1 MVSFRDLGALGVLFA
16 CVGCNAFDAP
26 LPESSGNRLVIPT
39 DTRAPL
45 SAATKPPAVSG
56 GTLIVQRSGLF
67 AVASD
72 PERDSLV
79 IADLAAGTVAR
90 IVPLEKGD
98 EPGRLVEDA
107 LGRVHVALRRGG
119 AVVTVD
125 PASGQILDRRAVCGA
140 PRGIALSGA
149 DSLEVACA
157 DGKLVSLPTGA
168 GGVTRSVP
176 LEPDLRDVFVRNG
189 ETTVTRFKSAE
200 LLRLDATGAVSRRE
214 RPTSVLGFRT
224 VSVRSGSSDDSD
236 LGLRQVERPFR
247 PLVAWRTLAGP
258 NGSTV
263 IVHQRAV
270 DAPIEITEPTE
281 MGSSYGGSDMFGC
294 SGISQNAVT
303 VMGAQG
309 ATLDMTFQGAP
320 LPVDA
325 TLLPDGVTLLVA
337 HAGPR
342 DPSAPRP
349 FVVFEGDD
357 APRSG
362 GDFGDAGFGISTL
375 SIVALPPPP
384 AGPAAAEGT
393 VAPNPNCT
401 PATQVQITNPAVAVA
416 YNPLRPTQ
424 VVVQTRQPSTL
435 VVIDDINQFWAFRT
449 IAFDD
454 GQTLDT
460 GFQLFHRDSG
470 GGIACATCHA
480 EGAEDGNVWRFE
492 GMGERRTQ
500 SLNVGLDGTEPFHW
514 DGTLYSVGMLMNE
527 VFVGRMG
534 GIHESPAR
542 LGGLED
548 WLFSQKPL
556 PALRASN
563 DAAVLRGKEVFE
575 SPRVGCASC
584 HSGAE
589 FTNNESRFV
598 GTDARVLM
606 QVPSLVGVG
615 YRAPFMHDGCAPTL
629 AARFDPACGGGEEH
643 GHTKDLTQE
652 QLGDLVAYLESL

>member
-1 MVSFRDLGALGVLFA
+1 MVSFRAIGAFGVLFA

-26 LPESSGNRLVIPT
+26 IPDSSGGRLVIPT
-39 DTRAPL
+39 DTRTPL
-45 SAATKPPAVSG
+45 SAATKPPAISG
-56 GTLIVQRSGLF
+56 GTLIVQRSGLL

-72 PERDSLV
+72 PERDTLV
-79 IADLAAGTVAR
+79 VADLATATVAR
-90 IVPLEKGD
+90 TIPLEKGD
-98 EPGRLVEDA
+98 EPGRLVEDS

-125 PASGQILDRRAVCGA
+125 PTSGLILDRRAVCGA
-140 PRGIALSGA
+140 PRGIALASA
-149 DSLEVACA
+149 DSLQVACA
-157 DGKLVSLPTGA
+157 DGKLVSLPTGTGA
-168 GGVTRSVP
+168 VLRTVT
-176 LEPDLRDVFVRNG
+176 LEPDLRDVLVRDG
-189 ETTVTRFKSAE
+189 MTTVTRFKSAE
-200 LLRLDATGAVSRRE
+200 LLRLDASGAVARRE
-214 RPTSVLGFRT
+214 HPTSVLGFRT
-224 VSVRSGSSDDSD
+224 VTFHEGDDD
-236 LGLRQVERPFR
+236 DAVGITQIEQPFR

-263 IVHQRAV
+263 VVHQRAV
-270 DAPIEITEPTE
+270 DASIEISEPTE
-281 MGSSYGGSDMFGC
+281 TGSSYGGDGFSC
-294 SGISQNAVT
+294 SGIAQNAVT

-309 ATLDMTFQGAP
+309 ATLDLTFPGAP

-342 DPSAPRP
+342 DPAAPRP
-349 FVVFEGDD
+349 FVVFEGD
-357 APRSG
+357 
-362 GDFGDAGFGISTL
+362 GDLDRHPTPHDPSASSTL
-375 SIVALPPPP
+375 SIVTLPAPPD
-384 AGPAAAEGT
+384 GAAAPEGT

-401 PATQVQITNPAVAVA
+401 FTNVVPITDPAVAVA

-424 VVVQTRQPSTL
+424 VVVQTRQPSSL

-449 IAFDD
+449 IGFDD

-470 GGIACATCHA
+470 GGISCATCHA

-500 SLNVGLDGTEPFHW
+500 ALNVGLDGTEPFHW
-514 DGTLYSVGMLMNE
+514 DGTLYSVSMLMNE

-548 WLFSQKPL
+548 WLFAQKPL
-556 PALRASN
+556 PALRDSN
-563 DAAVLRGKEVFE
+563 DAAVLRGKDLFD

-584 HSGAE
+584 HSGAK
-589 FTNNESRFV
+589 FTNDESRFV
-598 GTDARVLM
+598 GTDPRVLM
-606 QVPSLVGVG
+606 QVPSLLGVA

-643 GHTKDLTQE
+643 GRTKDLTQE
-652 QLGDLVAYLESL
+652 QIGDLVAYLESL